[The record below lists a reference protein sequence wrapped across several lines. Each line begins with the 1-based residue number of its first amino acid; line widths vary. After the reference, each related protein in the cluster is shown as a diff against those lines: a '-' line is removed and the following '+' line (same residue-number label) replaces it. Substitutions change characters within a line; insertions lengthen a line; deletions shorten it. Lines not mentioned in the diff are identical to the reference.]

1 MTAGSSAA
9 PARPIDASARS
20 GRVGDATRD
29 RSPYLVAAA
38 STGMDSNRDRTGDAF
53 GRGRVIER

>member
-9 PARPIDASARS
+9 PARPIDASDRS
-20 GRVGDATRD
+20 GRVPDATRD
-29 RSPYLVAAA
+29 RSPYFVPAA